1 MLQNKKIGF
10 LGGGQMSEAI
20 FAGALN
26 AKAILPQNVYVSD
39 ISSSRLQYLAT
50 EYAVNT
56 IENSSD
62 NNGAKKL
69 IDSCDI
75 LVLAI
80 KPQLAKDILTP
91 LSSYFR
97 TDAPVF
103 SIIGGITLDTL
114 HEWLP
119 QSPLVRVMPNT
130 PMMLGRG
137 VAGIIAGAG
146 CTDAHIELCQ
156 QLFAAVGTTDII
168 PEKLANPFT
177 AVSGCG
183 PAFSYLFIESLAAA
197 GVQQGLSHQMSLKI
211 AAETVAGAA
220 EMVLASTEHPARLR
234 DNVCSPGGGTIAGV
248 RALEEKNFRAA
259 VMSAVESG
267 RNRMDELG

>member
-39 ISSSRLQYLAT
+39 ILPSRLQYLTT
-50 EYAVNT
+50 EYSVNT
-56 IENSSD
+56 IENGADSD
-62 NNGAKKL
+62 GAKKL
-69 IDSCDI
+69 IDTCDI

-80 KPQLAKDILTP
+80 KPQLAEDILTP
-91 LSSYFR
+91 LSSCFR
-97 TDAPVF
+97 SDVPVF

-114 HEWLP
+114 HAWLP
-119 QSPLVRVMPNT
+119 QSPLVRIMPNT

-146 CTDAHIELCQ
+146 STDEHIELCR

-168 PEKLANPFT
+168 PERLANPFT

-197 GVQQGLSHQMSLKI
+197 GVQQGLSHQMALKI

-234 DNVCSPGGGTIAGV
+234 DNVCSPGGGTIAGI